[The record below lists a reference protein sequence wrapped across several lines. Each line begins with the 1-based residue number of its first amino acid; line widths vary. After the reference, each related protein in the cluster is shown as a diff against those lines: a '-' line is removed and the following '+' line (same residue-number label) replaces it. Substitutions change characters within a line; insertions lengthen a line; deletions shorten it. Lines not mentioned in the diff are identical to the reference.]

1 MQALRAINRPSV
13 ITSEH
18 PQQHRVIDSP
28 PLITPGKY
36 RPLEYP
42 EIYAAVK
49 ESTPL
54 YDDSVGSL
62 EDGLAF
68 TNHTL
73 AVARHYYGP
82 NVHILTKDM
91 ALQFAGRPVYFI
103 DSAFSQIYNSR
114 HSGDP
119 YDRKELI
126 NVYLSLGLFSKGS
139 LYEPYFGEP
148 RDTVT
153 CYTYDKDLLESENI
167 PRSIDPYCAPERVL
181 SIDRSGI
188 VMDEWWQFCFY
199 VLAEK
204 LD

>member
-1 MQALRAINRPSV
+1 MEGLWAINLSTHLTV
-13 ITSEH
+13 EH

-28 PLITPGKY
+28 PFITPGTY

-49 ESTPL
+49 ESTPR
-54 YDDSVGSL
+54 YDDSVAPLQHGSTNRA
-62 EDGLAF
+62 LA
-68 TNHTL
+68 
-73 AVARHYYGP
+73 AYRHYYGP
-82 NVHILTKDM
+82 NVHILTEDM

-103 DSAFSQIYNSR
+103 DNSCGLIYCPILPSATRGREGFLHR
-114 HSGDP
+114 
-119 YDRKELI
+119 
-126 NVYLSLGLFSKGS
+126 YLSLGLFSKGS

-181 SIDRSGI
+181 SIDRSGF